1 MPENQPEIVLV
12 LGRRGCGKTT
22 LAIQLA
28 AGWPTAN
35 IHVHDPM
42 GVMLAFREASD
53 DSLNTP
59 GNLLLLDEI
68 DLLASARGYEYPW
81 VREAVH
87 YGRHLGISIIGAARR
102 PANIHRDLTA
112 LASTVYLGQ
121 MLEPRDLDY
130 CCKAWGEIC
139 LQAKTLPPFK
149 FIHLQ
154 F

>member
-1 MPENQPEIVLV
+1 MQSQPEIVLV

-22 LAIQLA
+22 LAIRLA
-28 AGWPTAN
+28 SGWPTAR

-42 GVMLAFREASD
+42 GTMLAFREAD
-53 DSLNTP
+53 TKSLDTP

-68 DLLASARGYEYPW
+68 DLLAGAHGYLHSW

-87 YGRHLGISIIGAARR
+87 YGRHLGISIIGCARR

-112 LASTVYLGQ
+112 LATTVYLGQ
-121 MLEPRDLDY
+121 TTEPRDLDY
-130 CCKAWGEIC
+130 CVRSWGESC
-139 LQAKTLPPFK
+139 LAAKYLPPYQ
-149 FIHLQ
+149 FIKLD